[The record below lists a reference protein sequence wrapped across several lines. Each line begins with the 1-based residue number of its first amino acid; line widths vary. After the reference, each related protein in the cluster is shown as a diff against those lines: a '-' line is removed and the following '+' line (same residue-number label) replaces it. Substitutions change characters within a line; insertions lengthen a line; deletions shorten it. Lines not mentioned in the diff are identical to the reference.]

1 MSNHGNWR
9 NDSTMRLARTL
20 SILIFLVFALAA
32 VGLPQGG
39 DFPRPVGFVNDFAGM
54 ISPGAEASITNMARE
69 VKAKTGAEIAVAT
82 MKTTGSRDIEEYSV
96 DLYMAWGIGEKGKD
110 NGVLLLVALDDKQLW
125 IKTGYGLEGTIPDAV
140 AHVIYRE
147 VLRPGFRSGQYDE
160 ALVTAV
166 RMMAE
171 RILAE
176 AGQTLAY
183 SDSVPGAYALERR
196 SAPPIPPWVMLLL
209 FLFFPIFIT
218 ILARRVRGSRYGRRY
233 GGFWIGGRGGSSGGF
248 GGGFGGFGGGA
259 VGGGGAGGGW

>member
-1 MSNHGNWR
+1 MKR
-9 NDSTMRLARTL
+9 FARFIGL
-20 SILIFLVFALAA
+20 LIFLAFALSVAA
-32 VGLPQGG
+32 FPQARP
-39 DFPRPVGFVNDFAGM
+39 FPSPTGFVNDFADM
-54 ISPGAEASITNMARE
+54 ISPQAEVVMSQIARE

-82 MKTTGSRDIEEYSV
+82 IKTTDGQDIEEYSI

-110 NGVLLLVALDDKQLW
+110 NGVLLLVALEDKDLW
-125 IKTGYGLEGTIPDAV
+125 IKTGYGLEGAIPDAA

-147 VLRPGFRSGQYDE
+147 VLRPGFRSGQYDQ

-183 SDSVPGAYALERR
+183 SDSLPGAYALDRR
-196 SAPPIPPWVMLLL
+196 PASPIPPWVLGLV

-218 ILARRVRGSRYGRRY
+218 LLVRRAGGSRYGRRH
-233 GGFWIGGRGGSSGGF
+233 GGFWIGGMGGSSGGF
-248 GGGFGGFGGGA
+248 GGGFGGFGGGSA
-259 VGGGGAGGGW
+259 GGGGAGGGW